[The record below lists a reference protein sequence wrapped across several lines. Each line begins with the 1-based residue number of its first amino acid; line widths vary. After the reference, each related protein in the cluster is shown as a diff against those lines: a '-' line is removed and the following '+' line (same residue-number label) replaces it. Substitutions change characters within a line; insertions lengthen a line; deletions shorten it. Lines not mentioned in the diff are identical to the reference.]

1 MNISDISEVNISA
14 HTSIS
19 MSDTSLSDSHLTAQ
33 SNLSTSFNSLTLSN
47 SNLTSISNY
56 ATNIEDLT
64 LSNNSSIT
72 LSASEFTLN
81 LGMDIHQGSEL
92 LLTLN

>member
-1 MNISDISEVNISA
+1 
-14 HTSIS
+14 

-47 SNLTSISNY
+47 SNLTSISND